1 MVLYTFQLLYMHNT
15 NIFTHYA
22 PIDFAFYVLLVY
34 N

>member
-1 MVLYTFQLLYMHNT
+1 MHNT